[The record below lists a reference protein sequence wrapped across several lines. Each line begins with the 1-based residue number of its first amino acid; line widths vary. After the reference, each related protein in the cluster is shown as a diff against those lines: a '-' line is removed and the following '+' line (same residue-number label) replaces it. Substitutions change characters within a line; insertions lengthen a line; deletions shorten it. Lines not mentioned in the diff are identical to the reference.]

1 MHPVITQAV
10 IAERSRD
17 LQASAAAAQ
26 QAKEIRRGRR
36 SRQAGRPW
44 AFLHI
49 ARAGHGSKTRRA
61 PRLMRGP
68 GPA

>member
-44 AFLHI
+44 AFLRI
-49 ARAGHGSKTRRA
+49 AWAGHRAKTRRSS
-61 PRLMRGP
+61 RLLRGS
-68 GPA
+68 GTA